1 MMKMNSTHSSKAV
14 VLGVLLAVAF
24 AAVGTAGA
32 ITISGFSDAPESAQ
46 VGQEVTVEAELTELY
61 GDEVPDD
68 DWILSGETELEDPDW
83 TVIVRDAGG
92 AEVART
98 DATNETFNQVIEREA
113 NHVRVEVSITGSVPE
128 MSEFNYEETSVEEA
142 VAMELSQLT
151 ESGDASELPD
161 GTHTVQRYN
170 EDSQAARQAI
180 DSAMEAAEEADNDDA
195 RDRVDD
201 AITFYNNGEFESA
214 IDAADDAESTA
225 QGAEQTQQLLL
236 IGGAVV
242 VVVAILGG
250 GLYYWRQN
258 QQDTSKLR

>member
-1 MMKMNSTHSSKAV
+1 MNSTHSSKAV
-14 VLGVLLAVAF
+14 ILGVLLAVAF

-32 ITISGFSDAPESAQ
+32 ITVSGFGDAPESAQ
-46 VGQEVTVEAELTELY
+46 VGQEVTVEAELTKLY

-68 DWILSGETELEDPDW
+68 DWILTGETELEDPSW

-98 DATNETFNQVIEREA
+98 DASNTSFTQLIEREA
-113 NHVRVEVSITGSVPE
+113 NHVRVEVSVTGSIPE

-142 VAMELSQLT
+142 TAVQLSQLT
-151 ESGDASELPD
+151 DSGDAAELPE
-161 GTHTVQRYN
+161 GTHTIQRFN

-180 DSAMEAAEEADNDDA
+180 DEASQAAEEADNDDA

-201 AITFYNNGEFESA
+201 AITFYDNGEFESA
-214 IDAADDAESTA
+214 IDAAEDAQSTA
-225 QGAEQTQQLLL
+225 EGAEQTRQLLL

-242 VVVAILGG
+242 LVVAILGG